1 MLSKLVLDAF
11 KDSIRGKLIMPAD
24 AGYND
29 ARKVYNGMI
38 MKMPALI
45 VQCADVADV
54 MTCVNFGREKG
65 LLIAVKGGG
74 HNGAGMG
81 TCDDG
86 LVIDLCQLNGIYID
100 VENKTVRTEGG
111 CILADVDHAT
121 HALGLAIPS
130 GVFGGTGI
138 GGLTLGGGIGHLTRK
153 YGLAIDNL
161 VEASMVLADGSYV
174 KASVNINPDLFWAVR
189 GGGGNFGVVVSF
201 LFKALPVSMVYGG
214 PMFWEMD
221 DAKMIMQ
228 WYREYIVSAEDDLSG
243 FFAFIT
249 IPSNPH
255 FPEVYHAKR
264 MCSIIWCYTGDM
276 QNAENTLQAVRDLKQ
291 PAIDFAGPM
300 PFPALQG
307 LFDPLLPAGMHW
319 YWKTDFLNELTD
331 TAIDIHIEHSMEPP
345 AWLSATHIYPING
358 AAARVGK
365 NETAWHFRDATWAM
379 VIAGVDEN
387 ASGKNAVIK
396 WTKDYWNALRPYSA
410 GGGYVNF
417 MMDEGDQGV
426 KSTYNENY
434 GKLAEIKS
442 KYDPGNLFR
451 INQNIKP
458 AVNSLTPS

>member
-24 AGYND
+24 AAYND

-54 MTCVNFGREKG
+54 MTCVNFAREKG

-81 TCDDG
+81 ICDDG